1 MSSSFLTTSKNV
13 IDNFPETFEL
23 IENNDKTISIYSLSN
38 DCFIS
43 VDPITNKLMI
53 NEKLPIQ
60 FRKFEIFSN
69 ADDSVSFKFK
79 LNSKFVSIDNLGDFS
94 LLANGLTN
102 ELWESFL
109 KEEIKEASTPETQV
123 TTTSPTTSDIS
134 SNDAHEGFFPSF
146 NEFSSALT
154 LNQYSRPSK
163 EQYENFKRGA
173 INQGGIQSKIE
184 LAMFLTHVLVQSN
197 GLAVRVETQC
207 GSGCVSCPS
216 TYSFPSDLSGKLYC
230 GRGYFQLV
238 NFL

>member
-1 MSSSFLTTSKNV
+1 
-13 IDNFPETFEL
+13 
-23 IENNDKTISIYSLSN
+23 
-38 DCFIS
+38 
-43 VDPITNKLMI
+43 MI
-53 NEKLPIQ
+53 NEKLPMQ

-69 ADDSVSFKFK
+69 TDDTVSFKFK

-94 LLANGLTN
+94 LIANGLNN

-123 TTTSPTTSDIS
+123 TTTKATSDIS

-146 NEFSSALT
+146 NEFLSAFT

-163 EQYENFKRGA
+163 EQFENFKRGA

-184 LAMFLTHVLVQSN
+184 LSMFLTHVLVQSN
-197 GLAVRVETQC
+197 GLTVRVESQC